1 MDDELISNVCIVIFE
16 LHAALQF
23 ATENN
28 KRLNY
33 LINYHLSFSINSNN
47 PSTVLL

>member
-1 MDDELISNVCIVIFE
+1 MDDELISNVCIVVFE
-16 LHAALQF
+16 LALQF